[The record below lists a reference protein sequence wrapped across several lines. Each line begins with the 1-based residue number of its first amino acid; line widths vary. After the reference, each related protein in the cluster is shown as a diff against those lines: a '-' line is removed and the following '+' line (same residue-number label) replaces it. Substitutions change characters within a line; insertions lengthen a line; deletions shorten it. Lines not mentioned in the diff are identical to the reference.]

1 MYLGYN
7 MNTIL
12 ERVYNVCKQVREQSS
27 EQITF
32 KNLLGRTRNAFKL
45 HNFDIAIKSK
55 KDKTLDLDN
64 WYVMAYYD
72 CEDDYNMETA
82 IEVVVYHNLQ
92 GDEKFGPHQTASFLI
107 EIFDATVHEFRHQYQ
122 SIRRNHNQY
131 CEHVETP
138 YAAYLADDDE
148 MDAYAFSIAIEL
160 LRTMDAE
167 RAKRRM
173 GRISVLSKMRTGTQ
187 FSSPQLR
194 AYISHFGLNNLT
206 KKLAKKIYHHLE
218 TIDKRWVFM

>member
-1 MYLGYN
+1 
-7 MNTIL
+7 MNIIL

-27 EQITF
+27 DPITF
-32 KNLLGRTRNAFKL
+32 RNLIGRTRNTFKL
-45 HNFDIAIKSK
+45 RDFDISIKSK
-55 KDKTLDLDN
+55 KDKDLDTDK

-72 CEDDYNMETA
+72 SENDFNMDTA
-82 IEVVVYHNLQ
+82 IEVIVHHNLA
-92 GDEKFGPHQTASFLI
+92 GTELLGPHQVTAFLT

-122 SIRRNHNQY
+122 SMRRDHNQY
-131 CEHVETP
+131 GEHVDTP
-138 YAAYLADDDE
+138 YELYLADDDE

-173 GRISVLSKMRTGTQ
+173 GRISVLSKMRTGSQ

-194 AYISHFGLNNLT
+194 AYIGHFGLNPLT
-206 KKLAKKIYHHLE
+206 KKLSKKIYHHLE
-218 TIDKRWVFM
+218 TIDKRWVFV

>member
-1 MYLGYN
+1 
-7 MNTIL
+7 MNIIL
-12 ERVYNVCKQVREQSS
+12 ERVCNVCKQVREHSPDKT
-27 EQITF
+27 TF
-32 KNLLGRTRNAFKL
+32 KKLIGRTRNAFKL
-45 HNFDIAIKSK
+45 HNFDIAIKTK
-55 KDKTLDLDN
+55 KDKDLDVDK

-72 CEDDYNMETA
+72 SENDYNMDTA

-92 GDEKFGPHQTASFLI
+92 GDETFGAHQVTAFLT

-122 SIRRNHNQY
+122 SMRRDHNQY
-131 CEHVETP
+131 GEHHDTP
-138 YAAYLADDDE
+138 YELYLADDDE

-167 RAKRRM
+167 RAKKRM
-173 GRISVLSKMRTGTQ
+173 GRISVLSKMRTGSQ

-194 AYISHFGLNNLT
+194 AYIGHFGLNNLT

-218 TIDKRWVFM
+218 TIDKRWVFV